1 MKTYKGKK
9 VVTTVQEY
17 DVDVLAE
24 SKEAA
29 TNLLNGESSSECSTG
44 STGGTYVVQNG
55 GFLTYSSLTDDKPKS
70 KAKIVTSIINA
81 TEIDTDITIEEYKI
95 NK

>member
-1 MKTYKGKK
+1 MKMKTYKGTKI
-9 VVTTVQEY
+9 VTTVQEY
-17 DVDVLAE
+17 TVDVMAE

-29 TNLLNGESSSECSTG
+29 INLLNGESSSEC

-55 GFLTYSSLTDDKPKS
+55 GFLTYSSPTDDKPKS